1 MVVNAQIPVK
11 VKNTFIDIDEK
22 FIEYD
27 NEDDEQWLVKDTAM
41 RQMSAPAPSIV
52 RQTSE
57 RSPLKGILK
66 MMEQGPEIAEEEEDE
81 EDPSEPVEP
90 ELEPKRQSSAEEDL
104 EPTMSWERMVTGGS
118 LCGFDAP
125 LPGATGMA
133 SMAGMK
139 VDDLAQ
145 PLWPMYM
152 MFGPP
157 GSEVP
162 YNMDYAGAGPA
173 AMAASMAPAMPLKD
187 TGGAMVPPAE
197 WANVTTVM
205 MRNLPNKYTQEGLI
219 QEINE
224 AGFLGTF
231 DFFYLPIDPETG
243 ANRGYVFINFVEPSY
258 AWLFR
263 TTYEGRRMSS
273 SSKSRKVISV
283 TPAALQGFDA
293 NFAHYSSARCIRGD
307 VTARPLFL
315 RAPAEDPSSS
325 DAAVSPKPGRRRRR
339 GGGRSAI
346 DLAVRR
352 QRQDA
357 LEGQKIEPQEEAKQ
371 APALEGA
378 PASSTVP
385 QWQEEA
391 KAGPSEVS
399 FCHSCGA
406 ELRSHFQFCSSC
418 GSAVARSGMLP
429 MAAMAQN
436 QESVCQHP
444 MAAIA
449 QAQEGLCTQASA
461 DAMCYYVA
469 PRVMQPAFAKNAQYV
484 F

>member
-205 MRNLPNKYTQEGLI
+205 MRNLPNKYTQIMLFEEMNNTGFEGS
-219 QEINE
+219 
-224 AGFLGTF
+224 F
-231 DFFYLPIDPETG
+231 DFLYLPIDPETS
-243 ANRGYVFINFVEPSY
+243 ANRGYAFVNFMDSGN
-258 AWLFR
+258 AWMFKLAFD
-263 TTYEGRRMSS
+263 GRRMNRFNSE
-273 SSKSRKVISV
+273 KRVSV
-283 TPAALQGFDA
+283 MPAALQGFEA
-293 NFAHYSSARCIRGD
+293 NHAHYSQARVNQGD
-307 VTARPLFL
+307 RNARPLFL
-315 RAPAEDPSSS
+315 RDSKPSCTSS
-325 DAAVSPKPGRRRRR
+325 GTEAAGPSRGRRRR
-339 GGGRSAI
+339 GGRGSLI
-346 DLAVRR
+346 DRAAAA
-352 QRQDA
+352 QNH
-357 LEGQKIEPQEEAKQ
+357 GAKQ
-371 APALEGA
+371 QIQQNLLEQQQQLQQLLLQQQLLQLQPGLQNTAGIANGALAAPFV
-378 PASSTVP
+378 PAATSDSLAGVGPMASTGKC
-385 QWQEEA
+385 E
-391 KAGPSEVS
+391 PSAQDVVK
-399 FCHSCGA
+399 FCPW
-406 ELRSHFQFCSSC
+406 C
-418 GSAVARSGMLP
+418 GSKVEDGFRF
-429 MAAMAQN
+429 
-436 QESVCQHP
+436 CQYCGKSLD
-444 MAAIA
+444 M
-449 QAQEGLCTQASA
+449 
-461 DAMCYYVA
+461 V
-469 PRVMQPAFAKNAQYV
+469 R
-484 F
+484 